1 MGVKWRRK
9 SWKSQKSLATLPP
22 TRPPSSQLRE
32 KDPQIWTQGS
42 DWHPEWRV
50 WKFEAFYIRARKVT
64 KVRNTVPTF
73 FIWSTTYHNC
83 SRFGFC
89 VIFSTV
95 FLPNNIVWATY
106 KTLLVYLASI
116 KASASYQQ
124 IFVVFNQ
131 KCATTAELVFKHG
144 QLPLSTYVPCVFL
157 YVFTIFDARIETGK
171 HGGNVSVH
179 IRMQKYQCNF
189 FGWIWV
195 WNYIPYTQGWTW

>member
-1 MGVKWRRK
+1 MTG
-9 SWKSQKSLATLPP
+9 L
-22 TRPPSSQLRE
+22 E
-32 KDPQIWTQGS
+32 
-42 DWHPEWRV
+42 V
-50 WKFEAFYIRARKVT
+50 WIEAFYIRARKVT
-64 KVRNTVPTF
+64 KVSKHGAN
-73 FIWSTTYHNC
+73 IIHLEHNI
-83 SRFGFC
+83 SQLFKVRILRYFQ
-89 VIFSTV
+89 V
-95 FLPNNIVWATY
+95 FLPNNIVCGPH
-106 KTLLVYLASI
+106 KTFLVYLASI

-124 IFVVFNQ
+124 TFVELNQ